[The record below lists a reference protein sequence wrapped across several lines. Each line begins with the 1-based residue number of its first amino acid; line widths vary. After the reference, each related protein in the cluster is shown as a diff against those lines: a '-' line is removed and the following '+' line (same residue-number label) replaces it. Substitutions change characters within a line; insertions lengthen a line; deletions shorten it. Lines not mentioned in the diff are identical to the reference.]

1 MYFDQKKT
9 IYTETDFEQTE
20 LLTNS
25 RKHEDDYYCVAKLT
39 AEDSQYY
46 NTISAPNVSPH
57 VPPPL
62 TASTCGEQRQLA
74 LECRDVNT
82 SDLELL
88 TPSYCRRCLL

>member
-1 MYFDQKKT
+1 MP
-9 IYTETDFEQTE
+9 

-57 VPPPL
+57 VPPPPYRL
-62 TASTCGEQRQLA
+62 YLWGTASVSFRM
-74 LECRDVNT
+74 
-82 SDLELL
+82 S
-88 TPSYCRRCLL
+88 RCEHL

>member
-1 MYFDQKKT
+1 MAVLHFFLVNSPQ
-9 IYTETDFEQTE
+9 I

-74 LECRDVNT
+74 LERRDVNT
-82 SDLELL
+82 SDQELL
-88 TPSYCRRCLL
+88 TPSYCRRCIL

>member
-1 MYFDQKKT
+1 MSVLDGLE
-9 IYTETDFEQTE
+9 YTY

-46 NTISAPNVSPH
+46 NYIRSKCVSSCS
-57 VPPPL
+57 PPL

-82 SDLELL
+82 SDQELL
-88 TPSYCRRCLL
+88 TPSSCRRCLL